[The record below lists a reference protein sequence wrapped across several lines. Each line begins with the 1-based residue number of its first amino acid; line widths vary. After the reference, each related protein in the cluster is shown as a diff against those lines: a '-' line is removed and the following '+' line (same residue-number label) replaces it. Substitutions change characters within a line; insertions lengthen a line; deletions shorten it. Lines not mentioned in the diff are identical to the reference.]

1 MVSVYVKRALS
12 VLRIVSV
19 VLKCRMKYILGVS
32 HRKPFMIRGCT
43 LLLVLMFLNAIKSS
57 ALRVRITAIGTELLA
72 KIMIKDNIIIYM
84 ELYRLIVIHQ

>member
-1 MVSVYVKRALS
+1 M
-12 VLRIVSV
+12 
-19 VLKCRMKYILGVS
+19 S

-72 KIMIKDNIIIYM
+72 KKGFEIKNRDNNG
-84 ELYRLIVIHQ
+84 